1 MKDARSAAGLAPV
14 GRMVTGVARP
24 VFARYGFAVAA
35 ILTEWRAIVGVPLA
49 DHTQPER
56 LAFAKGQRRDGT
68 LHLRVESA
76 WAPEVQHL
84 SHRIV
89 ERINAHFG
97 FRAVARIALR
107 HAVLPTRPAT
117 PPAPPPAVPPP
128 SPPEGTS
135 ELAAAL
141 AALGAA
147 MARRAGKAGG

>member
-14 GRMVTGVARP
+14 GRMVNGLARP
-24 VFARYGFAVAA
+24 VFARYGFAVGA

-49 DHTQPER
+49 DHAQPER
-56 LAFAKGQRRDGT
+56 LAFPRGQRRDGT

-84 SHRIV
+84 SHRLI

-97 FRAVARIALR
+97 FRAVARITLR
-107 HAVLPTRPAT
+107 HAVLAPDRRPLPQ
-117 PPAPPPAVPPP
+117 PPAVAPPPEV
-128 SPPEGTS
+128 EGAS
-135 ELAAAL
+135 DLDRAL

-147 MARRAGKAGG
+147 MAGRVRRKGG

>member
-35 ILTEWRAIVGVPLA
+35 ILTDWRAIVGVPLA

-76 WAPEVQHL
+76 WALEVQHL

-89 ERINAHFG
+89 ERINGHFG

-107 HAVLPTRPAT
+107 HAVLSARPKA
-117 PPAPPPAVPPP
+117 PPASPSPSPSPPP
-128 SPPEGTS
+128 SEGAS
-135 ELAAAL
+135 ELETAL

-147 MARRAGKAGG
+147 MARRARETGG